1 MSERTVFAAP
11 RAASLGEP
19 AQTGSLWEA
28 LSPAG
33 PHFAPLEGEVQ
44 ADLVVAGGGFLGLS
58 CALHAARAGLGVV
71 LLEAHQPGF
80 GASGRNTGFVVP
92 SLKSSI
98 GPAEAEAAL
107 GAGYAERLLRLVAGS
122 GRLLFDLVAA
132 EGIDCAAEAVGWLQP
147 GHTAAAA
154 EVLRGRLARLLAAGV
169 DAAFLERE
177 AMLAKTGLA
186 ALHGGL
192 EVRSGGLVNPLAY
205 ARGLAGAA
213 HRAGADIRGDSPV
226 VRLERS
232 AAQWRVETPG
242 GAVTAPRVLLATN
255 AMAGWL
261 VPGLRASIIPA
272 RVFQIATQ
280 VLPGEWRERLLPAGA
295 PVADTRRHTFALRWS
310 PDGRLVT
317 GGMVAFVPDRMAE
330 ARRSF
335 TRRLARFIPG
345 LPPLRADYTWT
356 GVIAG
361 TPDFLPRM
369 IEAAPGLHGA
379 IGCSG
384 RGVALTTALGRELAA
399 LAAGAVSPADFV
411 LPITPPRPLPF
422 ARLAGIGPHLW
433 LPWSNF
439 RDDREAGRITRSRQR
454 GPSGA

>member
-1 MSERTVFAAP
+1 MSASQPFSLAHAAP
-11 RAASLGEP
+11 LAEP
-19 AQTGSLWEA
+19 VETGSLWQA
-28 LSPAG
+28 LTRPKA
-33 PHFAPLEGEVQ
+33 PFAPLVGDVR
-44 ADLVVAGGGFLGLS
+44 ADLAIVGGGFLGLS
-58 CALHAARAGLGVV
+58 TALHGARAGLSVA
-71 LLEAHQPGF
+71 LLEARQPGF

-107 GAGYAERLLRLVAGS
+107 GPVFAERLLRLVAGS
-122 GRLLFDLVAA
+122 GRTLFDLVAA
-132 EGIDCAAEAVGWLQP
+132 ERIECAAEQVGWLQP

-154 EVLRGRLARLLAAGV
+154 ETLRGRLPQLIAAGV

-177 AMLAKTGLA
+177 AMLAKTGLPS
-186 ALHGGL
+186 LHGGL

-205 ARGLAGAA
+205 AHGLASAA
-213 HRAGADIRGDSPV
+213 QRAGAYLRGDSPV
-226 VRLERS
+226 VRLAPS
-232 AAQWRVETPG
+232 GGLWTVETPRG
-242 GAVTAPRVLLATN
+242 TVTAPRVVLATN

-280 VLPGEWRERLLPAGA
+280 VLADEWRQRVLPAGA

-317 GGMVAFVPDRMAE
+317 GGMVAFVPGREAE

-335 TRRLARFIPG
+335 ARRLARFVPG
-345 LPPLRADYTWT
+345 LPPVRAEYTWT

-369 IEAAPGLHGA
+369 TEIAPGLFGA
-379 IGCSG
+379 IGCNG
-384 RGVALTTALGRELAA
+384 RGVALTTALGREIAA
-399 LAAGAVSPADFV
+399 LAAGTVEGGDFV
-411 LPITPPRPLPF
+411 LPITPPRPLPL
-422 ARLAGIGPHLW
+422 ARLAGIGPHFW
-433 LPWSNF
+433 LPWSNL
-439 RDDREAGRITRSRQR
+439 RDDCDVRRAGR
-454 GPSGA
+454 